1 MTRQFPI
8 RTHRLLTFDRL
19 TRFPMVLFLIILPLL
34 IASSAYAQ
42 PPDPLWTRTW
52 HYGSNREYMDAIR
65 AIPSGGYI
73 ATGFTRYMSTVYQVW
88 TARLDQEGYEIWL
101 NIEGGTSTD
110 AGHYI
115 EPTSDGGFIQCGET
129 WSYHT
134 GVGFDAFIRKLDA
147 NGEQE
152 WARVFDSGSIGDL
165 FYAVREVPAGGYI
178 AVGYVGH
185 SKIVRFDASGNVL
198 WEWLHPNPLYSPE
211 WVEPTA
217 DGGFVIPTEH
227 FNQDAQTRVFT
238 LYKVSATGSTLWMND
253 EALPDLPLEARAFCV
268 REDHDGYLYAGGA
281 VRAPNDSTYY
291 DFYVSKRNPDGSIIW
306 SNLVNNPEAGYLS
319 FEKVDHITILADGN
333 VVAGGM
339 SQSSENGYHLWLMK
353 ISSDGEINWLYD
365 QTEGEISCTDQGR
378 DGSIV
383 ASWYPYLPGE
393 HDSQDLALMK
403 WEPEIEIQLEPEV
416 TIIPPQGMTLHFAA
430 AVSNILLDP
439 TPLDVW
445 ATVTTP
451 AGNRFPL
458 QQITV
463 TLQPGGTFYRPTV
476 PLDIPATAPPGEY
489 TYEIHIG
496 DSSPVPPGG
505 PSGNRD
511 MGLGSFTFTKS
522 DQAGNSSASGGTGTA
537 DDFVWPVPQGVW
549 DFFGLNGTD
558 LLSSTDGPDQATAYD
573 EASTGIVEPDLRAH
587 PNPFNGITTVA
598 VVLPT
603 AGRAQVVVYNTLG
616 QQVATLADGV
626 LPAGEHTFTFDA
638 THLTSGLYF
647 VRATVPGQFDKV
659 YKVVLMR

>member
-1 MTRQFPI
+1 MTRQFPT
-8 RTHRLLTFDRL
+8 RTRRFLTFDHL
-19 TRFPMVLFLIILPLL
+19 TRFPMVLFLIALALL
-34 IASSAYAQ
+34 IASAVTAQ

-52 HYGSNREYMDAIR
+52 HYGSNMEYMDAVR

-88 TARLDQEGYEIWL
+88 TACLDQEGNEIWL

-185 SKIVRFDASGNVL
+185 SKIVRFSTTGAIL
-198 WEWLHPNPLYSPE
+198 WEWEHPDPFNAPE
-211 WVEPTA
+211 WVEPTT
-217 DGGFVIPTEH
+217 DGGFIVPTEH
-227 FNQDAQTRVFT
+227 YNQDIQTRVFT
-238 LYKVSATGSTLWMND
+238 LYKVSSTGNTLWLDD
-253 EALPDLPLEARAFCV
+253 EAMIDLPLSGEAYCV
-268 REDHDGYLYAGGA
+268 REDRDGYLYACGT
-281 VRAPNDSTYY
+281 VRAPGDTTHI
-291 DFYVSKRNPDGSIIW
+291 DFYVSKRNPDGSVIW
-306 SNLVNNPEAGYLS
+306 SLLVNNPEAGNPSSERAYHLT
-319 FEKVDHITILADGN
+319 VLADGN
-333 VVAGGM
+333 VAAGGV
-339 SQSSENGYHLWLMK
+339 SSGPDYWYHLWLMK
-353 ISSDGEINWLYD
+353 VSSSGEMLWLY
-365 QTEGEISCTDQGR
+365 QQPEGKISCIDQGR
-378 DGSIV
+378 DGSII
-383 ASWYPYLPGE
+383 ASWYPISQGGD
-393 HDSQDLALMK
+393 DSEDLALMK

-416 TIIPPQGMTLHFAA
+416 TIIPPQGMTLHYAA

-439 TPLDVW
+439 TPFDVW

-451 AGNRFPL
+451 AGNRLQL

-463 TLQPGGTFYRPTV
+463 TLQPGGTLYRPSV

-496 DSSPVPPGG
+496 DFSPVPPGG

-511 MGLGSFTFTKS
+511 MGLGSFTFTK
-522 DQAGNSSASGGTGTA
+522 
-537 DDFVWPVPQGVW
+537 
-549 DFFGLNGTD
+549 
-558 LLSSTDGPDQATAYD
+558 
-573 EASTGIVEPDLRAH
+573 
-587 PNPFNGITTVA
+587 
-598 VVLPT
+598 
-603 AGRAQVVVYNTLG
+603 
-616 QQVATLADGV
+616 
-626 LPAGEHTFTFDA
+626 GE
-638 THLTSGLYF
+638 
-647 VRATVPGQFDKV
+647 R
-659 YKVVLMR
+659 R